1 MRSVGHRSPNT
12 KLELLV
18 RALVVLALAV
28 DALIHFR
35 LAENF
40 QLAVPGGIGGGTLFR
55 LQAGAAVLSGVFL
68 AVRGSRWAYALAGL
82 VLLSAFVAIM
92 LYRYVDVPTI
102 GPIPAMYEP
111 IWYFE
116 KSLSAVATGVG
127 AVLAGAGLMLQRG
140 RKPQ

>member
-1 MRSVGHRSPNT
+1 MRSVDYRSPT
-12 KLELLV
+12 SKLELLV

-35 LAENF
+35 LAGNF
-40 QLAVPGGIGGGTLFR
+40 SLAVPGGIAGGTLFR
-55 LQAGAAVLSGVFL
+55 LQAGAAILAGIFL
-68 AVRGSRWAYALAGL
+68 AVRGSRGAYALAGL
-82 VLLSAFVAIM
+82 VLLSAFVAVM
-92 LYRYVDVPTI
+92 LYRYVDVPAI

-116 KSLSAVATGVG
+116 KSLSAVATGLG
-127 AVLAGAGLMLQRG
+127 AVLAGAGLLLQRG